1 MAITGQVVATKT
13 NCISFLLTHDG
24 AGGDAITLTAA
35 QLGAAAPPGQFRDFL
50 LHEWVGNNQANA
62 RLRLGG
68 EGVPA
73 ALGGLGPNLTEV
85 NHCRCFVRQRAGL
98 ILAVAVDFDVDG
110 VDALQN
116 EINIATPAGVAG
128 TFQLDV
134 EFQYTAIR

>member
-1 MAITGQVVATKT
+1 MAITGQVVATKP

-35 QLGAAAPPGQFRDFL
+35 QLAAAAPPGAFRDFL
-50 LHEWVGNNQANA
+50 SHQWAGNNQANA

-68 EGVPA
+68 EGAPV
-73 ALGGLGPNLTEV
+73 ALGGLGPNLTDV
-85 NHCRCFVRQRAGL
+85 NHCRAFVRQRAGL
-98 ILAVAVDFDVDG
+98 IVAIAVDFDVDG

-116 EINIATPAGVAG
+116 EVNITTSAGVAG
-128 TFQLDV
+128 TFQLDI